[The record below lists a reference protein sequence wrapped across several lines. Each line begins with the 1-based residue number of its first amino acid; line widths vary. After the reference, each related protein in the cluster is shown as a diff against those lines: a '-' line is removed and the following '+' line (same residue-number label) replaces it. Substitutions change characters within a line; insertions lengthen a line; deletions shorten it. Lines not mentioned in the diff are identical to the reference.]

1 MGSHAAPFTR
11 NTKSSRFRAA
21 AHGWP
26 PPGLPRLPFWLPLGN
41 TLVLGLSSAALQT
54 GYARLKGGREA
65 TWAIA
70 ATFLLGLLFFGLQ
83 VELWVSVW
91 RAGLLP
97 SAGAYPSVFWG
108 LTCFHALHVLVG
120 LVALG
125 VLGWRVGQGYYNP
138 ARHLPVRLWTMY
150 WHFVGA
156 VWLLIFASVFVF

>member
-1 MGSHAAPFTR
+1 
-11 NTKSSRFRAA
+11 
-21 AHGWP
+21 
-26 PPGLPRLPFWLPLGN
+26 
-41 TLVLGLSSAALQT
+41 
-54 GYARLKGGREA
+54 
-65 TWAIA
+65 
-70 ATFLLGLLFFGLQ
+70 
-83 VELWVSVW
+83 VSVW